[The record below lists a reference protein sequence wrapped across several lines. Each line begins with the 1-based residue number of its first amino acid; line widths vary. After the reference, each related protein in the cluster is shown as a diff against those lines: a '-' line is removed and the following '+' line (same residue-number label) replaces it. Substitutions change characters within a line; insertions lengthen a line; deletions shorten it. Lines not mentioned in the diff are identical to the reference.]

1 MGYHLLA
8 SAMVDYNERR
18 FVQESEHIRLI
29 AELAVLAEKIQDEHL
44 REIFLAKIKDLYNTQ
59 LL

>member
-1 MGYHLLA
+1 
-8 SAMVDYNERR
+8 MVDYNERR